1 MLLPRDQALRFIK
14 GYKAVLLQV
23 LSASGKPRSGS
34 IIDDLAAARTHAKE
48 KPELME
54 NAFSELSAQG
64 RWIGET
70 VANAIR
76 TMQVSQW
83 VYLRHTKTAAIFL
96 DKEVKNAFAV
106 KALTTPLFE
115 VVKEPPFTFEAG
127 VFKYLGNYVCDG
139 IVLNPVL
146 LGPGYK
152 AQFNA
157 AYSTIRKA
165 GRFHAKAAV

>member
-1 MLLPRDQALRFIK
+1 MLLPRDQALRFIE

-23 LSASGKPRSGS
+23 LHASGKSSSGS
-34 IIDDLAAARTHAKE
+34 IIDDLASARSLAKD
-48 KPELME
+48 KSELIE
-54 NAFSELSAQG
+54 DAFSDLSNQAQF
-64 RWIGET
+64 IDPT
-70 VANAIR
+70 VAQAIR
-76 TMQVSQW
+76 TMKVSQW
-83 VYLRHTKTAAIFL
+83 IYLRHTKTAAIFV
-96 DKEVKNAFAV
+96 DIEVENAFAV

-115 VVKEPPFTFEAG
+115 VAEEPPITFETG

-146 LGPGYK
+146 IGPGYK

-165 GRFHAKAAV
+165 GCFHAKAAV